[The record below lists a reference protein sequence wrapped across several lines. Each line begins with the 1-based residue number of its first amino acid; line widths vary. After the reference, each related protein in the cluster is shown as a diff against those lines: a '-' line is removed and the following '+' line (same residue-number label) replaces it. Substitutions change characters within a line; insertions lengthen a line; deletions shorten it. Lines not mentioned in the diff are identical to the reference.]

1 MVKHFQDDPNPPPF
15 IKALAPGQGTQAE
28 SRAFVAISGETAMAS
43 NARVFFAGVGTT
55 FVILAIGFGGGLMV
69 AKTAMEPSASSHSI
83 ADQLPPVRVILPAS
97 AEAAMPPQPPVE
109 PAAAPEPSPSVMTV
123 KETQQAL
130 EKETKIE
137 RAERRKAEADERAR
151 RKKYAER
158 KARREAAR
166 LVNRQQ
172 EQQPG
177 ILAFG
182 GDGDQS
188 RGGAGLFF
196 GN

>member
-1 MVKHFQDDPNPPPF
+1 
-15 IKALAPGQGTQAE
+15 
-28 SRAFVAISGETAMAS
+28 MAS
-43 NARVFFAGVGTT
+43 NARIFFAGVGTT
-55 FVILAIGFGGGLMV
+55 FVILAIGFGGGLIL
-69 AKTAMEPSASSHSI
+69 AKTAMEPSASSRSV
-83 ADQLPPVRVILPAS
+83 ADQPPPVRVILPAS

-109 PAAAPEPSPSVMTV
+109 PAAAPEPAPPVAV

-130 EKETKIE
+130 EKEKQIE

-151 RKKYAER
+151 RNKYAER

>member
-1 MVKHFQDDPNPPPF
+1 
-15 IKALAPGQGTQAE
+15 
-28 SRAFVAISGETAMAS
+28 MAS

-55 FVILAIGFGGGLMV
+55 FVILAIGFGGGLML
-69 AKTAMEPSASSHSI
+69 AKTAMEPSASSRSI

-97 AEAAMPPQPPVE
+97 AEAAMPPQPPAE
-109 PAAAPEPSPSVMTV
+109 PAAAPEPSPPVMAA
-123 KETQQAL
+123 KEAQQAF
-130 EKETKIE
+130 EKEKQIE
-137 RAERRKAEADERAR
+137 RTERRKAEAEERAR

-182 GDGDQS
+182 VDGDQS
-188 RGGAGLFF
+188 RGGAGSFF

>member
-1 MVKHFQDDPNPPPF
+1 
-15 IKALAPGQGTQAE
+15 
-28 SRAFVAISGETAMAS
+28 MAS

-55 FVILAIGFGGGLMV
+55 FVILAIGFGGGLML

-97 AEAAMPPQPPVE
+97 AEAAMPPPQPPVE
-109 PAAAPEPSPSVMTV
+109 PAAAPEPSPPVMAA
-123 KETQQAL
+123 KEAQQAF
-130 EKETKIE
+130 EKEKQIE
-137 RAERRKAEADERAR
+137 RAERRKAEAEERAR

-182 GDGDQS
+182 VDGDQS
-188 RGGAGLFF
+188 RGGAGSFF

>member
-1 MVKHFQDDPNPPPF
+1 
-15 IKALAPGQGTQAE
+15 
-28 SRAFVAISGETAMAS
+28 MAS
-43 NARVFFAGVGTT
+43 NARIFFAGAGTT
-55 FVILAIGFGGGLMV
+55 FVILAIGFGGGLML
-69 AKTAMEPSASSHSI
+69 AKTAMEPSASSRPI

-109 PAAAPEPSPSVMTV
+109 PAAAPEPSPPVMAA
-123 KETQQAL
+123 KDAQQDF
-130 EKETKIE
+130 EKEKQIE
-137 RAERRKAEADERAR
+137 RAERRKAEAEERAR

-158 KARREAAR
+158 KARQEAAR

-182 GDGDQS
+182 GGGDQS